1 MSSQSKY
8 MENCPKGAM
17 RHFNGDHL
25 PEGTREM
32 NSLCWSKFNFSGQHV
47 LIHRVLV
54 FASLSGVLSDAI
66 EHCYSRYNHGEYIFW
81 LLWSKRIEQYSI
93 YLDVSF
99 LAIVD
104 GFLLFID
111 YFLHFINCQESPP
124 KLTDLFS
131 GSRVKTKLPSIA
143 EEIMFHWSSKY
154 LQVPEKNA
162 LKLFSFFFSKCI
174 LRIIVS
180 STQIFRSTQY
190 KRFFFPCMVRGFP
203 LLGWFLPDGARIAD
217 RRNPFFLIGF
227 DHSRYAYRWSRE
239 LLSHYKLTCL
249 RVLVGTLLL
258 ARSLESEHMVP
269 PPVSVMVMA
278 I

>member
-54 FASLSGVLSDAI
+54 FASLSGILSDAI

-81 LLWSKRIEQYSI
+81 LLWSKRIEQYSL

-104 GFLLFID
+104 GFWLLPAFHQLSGVTVSAEVDRFILRVTHQNQTTSLKKLLFLQLRLTHCVNIKD
-111 YFLHFINCQESPP
+111 SSFLVWFA
-124 KLTDLFS
+124 D
-131 GSRVKTKLPSIA
+131 
-143 EEIMFHWSSKY
+143 
-154 LQVPEKNA
+154 
-162 LKLFSFFFSKCI
+162 FFSWVDFSQMARGSLI
-174 LRIIVS
+174 EEMPS
-180 STQIFRSTQY
+180 S
-190 KRFFFPCMVRGFP
+190 
-203 LLGWFLPDGARIAD
+203 
-217 RRNPFFLIGF
+217 
-227 DHSRYAYRWSRE
+227 
-239 LLSHYKLTCL
+239 
-249 RVLVGTLLL
+249 
-258 ARSLESEHMVP
+258 
-269 PPVSVMVMA
+269 
-278 I
+278 